1 MRHYL
6 IRQLL
11 CDACLRGRMEEIR
24 QSVFKEVGIIIE
36 YRVPIDFRM
45 QLKPRLNFIS
55 ANVVFFFKEWSDVG
69 TRHYLLLNVGAA
81 VLVTLKTAIDDGA
94 AFDFLVCFEDPEFT
108 AHRPSVDEVVAAGH
122 ENKS

>member
-1 MRHYL
+1 
-6 IRQLL
+6 
-11 CDACLRGRMEEIR
+11 MEEIR

-55 ANVVFFFKEWSDVG
+55 ANVVFFFKEWSDSE

-81 VLVTLKTAIDDGA
+81 VFETAPRGREHNFEIRDGENNV
-94 AFDFLVCFEDPEFT
+94 LHNQFE
-108 AHRPSVDEVVAAGH
+108 ARVDAT
-122 ENKS
+122 

>member
-11 CDACLRGRMEEIR
+11 CDASVRGRMEKIR
-24 QSVFKEVGIIIE
+24 QLVFKEVGIIIE

-55 ANVVFFFKEWSDVG
+55 TNVVLFIEEWSDVE
-69 TRHYLLLNVGAA
+69 TRHDLLLNDGTA
-81 VLVTLKTAIDDGA
+81 VFETAPG
-94 AFDFLVCFEDPEFT
+94 
-108 AHRPSVDEVVAAGH
+108 
-122 ENKS
+122 